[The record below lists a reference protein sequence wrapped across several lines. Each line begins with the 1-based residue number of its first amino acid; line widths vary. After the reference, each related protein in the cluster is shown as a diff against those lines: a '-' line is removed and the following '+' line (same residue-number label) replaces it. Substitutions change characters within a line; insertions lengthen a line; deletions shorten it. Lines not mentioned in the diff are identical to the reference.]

1 MRLPWKRRQT
11 VAAPSE
17 TGAPAPVLDVP
28 VAGAESTPPPSQPA
42 VEPVA
47 AAADPLVAAAPVGPS
62 AAPQPVAAPAPILT
76 PAARMAAAAVSS
88 TFAPAETP
96 LAPPAPPV
104 PSAPP
109 AAVPAPAEQP
119 SSDVQAPAPAVPAPV
134 VTGTHAGPPRRRGLI
149 PHWLPWAAGGTL
161 AVIIVGIVLAVVFS
175 RSGIVRVPSLQGM
188 DRKAAATRLQE
199 LGLDLVVGD
208 QRFSASAPLGSI
220 IDQTPAAGTQV
231 KDGTVVTVALSAGSE
246 AFAMPDVVGSTLD
259 AARKKLRDR
268 GLTVE
273 FQTVPSDKD
282 QGTVV
287 SSVPSPGVTVLT
299 GDTVRLTVA
308 AGTSGSDTLL
318 PSNLKGKTIV
328 LDSVPMPAGSGTID
342 PPLDIATRVRALLE
356 AAGAR
361 VVMTRELAD
370 TGDKGNTLARSK
382 RAKEASGTALVG
394 FTVTQS
400 GAAGLAVQSVPNTST
415 TRPTYVKSLSLTSAL
430 TDALKVKFPN
440 VVSATASDSDTIL
453 NTTGVP
459 AVRIRL
465 GSVESAADK
474 LSFTDPLW
482 ADNVATAVYRS
493 IAQVYGGR

>member
-11 VAAPSE
+11 AAAPSE
-17 TGAPAPVLDVP
+17 TVAPAPAADAPAPVAEVTA
-28 VAGAESTPPPSQPA
+28 AGPA
-42 VEPVA
+42 
-47 AAADPLVAAAPVGPS
+47 VAAAPAAAPT
-62 AAPQPVAAPAPILT
+62 APQPVAVPAPMLT

-96 LAPPAPPV
+96 AA
-104 PSAPP
+104 SP
-109 AAVPAPAEQP
+109 AAVPSPSQQP
-119 SSDVQAPAPAVPAPV
+119 SPETQAPAPVVPAPV
-134 VTGTHAGPPRRRGLI
+134 VTGTHAGAPRRRGLI
-149 PHWLPWAAGGTL
+149 PQWLPWAAGGTL
-161 AVIIVGIVLAVVFS
+161 AVIIVGVVLAVVFS
-175 RSGIVRVPSLQGM
+175 RADIVRVPSLQGM
-188 DRKAAATRLQE
+188 DRKAAQTRLQE
-199 LGLDLVVGD
+199 LGLKLVVGD

-220 IDQTPAAGTQV
+220 IDQKPAAGTQV
-231 KDGTVVTVALSAGSE
+231 EGGAAVTVALSAGSE
-246 AFAMPDVVGSTLD
+246 AFPMPDVVGSTLD

-308 AGTSGSDTLL
+308 AGTSGSDALL
-318 PSNLKGKTIV
+318 PSDLKGKTFV
-328 LDSVPMPAGSGTID
+328 LDPMPMPPGGGTTD
-342 PPLDIATRVRALLE
+342 PLLGVATRVRALLE
-356 AAGAR
+356 ASGAR
-361 VVMTRELAD
+361 VVVTRAVTD
-370 TGDKGNTLARSK
+370 TGDNVGTLVRSK
-382 RAKEASGTALVG
+382 RAKDASGTALVG

-415 TRPTYVKSLSLTSAL
+415 TRPTYVKSLSLTQAL

-440 VVSATASDSDTIL
+440 VASTTASDSDTIL
-453 NTTGVP
+453 NATGVP

-465 GSVESAADK
+465 GSVQSAADK
-474 LSFTDPLW
+474 LSFIDPVW
-482 ADNVATAVYRS
+482 ADNVANAVYRS